1 MRDIKASTRDE
12 GRLVEASG
20 GRAGGEAG
28 GLTNQNNGAERH
40 RASREV
46 MASMLRDATIRTVM
60 STIAHDVNQPLAAV
74 VTNANAGLRWLNR
87 PEPDVD
93 EVQTLLARI
102 VKEGHRAG
110 DLIAGIRAKF
120 SELHT
125 EARAV
130 GPCEVVADVVSL
142 LGDELQSHRIAVRNE
157 MPEGLPPVL
166 AERTRLALALFNVIV
181 NAVEAMESVTDRDR
195 VLTISSKRGDADQL
209 LIAIEDSGTGIDSDS
224 MDRLFEAFVTTKAH
238 RAGMGLPISRK
249 IIEAYGGRIWASAR
263 DPYGSAFFVAL
274 PVAAAADDQ
283 SGG

>member
-12 GRLVEASG
+12 GGLVDSG
-20 GRAGGEAG
+20 GSRTGEAAG
-28 GLTNQNNGAERH
+28 PTSQNNGAERH
-40 RASREV
+40 RASREA
-46 MASMLRDATIRTVM
+46 MASMLRDATIRAVM

-102 VKEGHRAG
+102 VKDGHRAG
-110 DLIAGIRAKF
+110 DLIADIRAKF
-120 SELHT
+120 SEQRTQAH
-125 EARAV
+125 AV
-130 GPCEVVADVVSL
+130 SPCEVVADVVAL
-142 LGDELQSHRIAVRNE
+142 LGDELQSRRVAVRNE

-166 AERTRLALALFNVIV
+166 AERARLALAFFNVMM
-181 NAVEAMESVTDRDR
+181 NAVEAMESVIDRDR

-249 IIEAYGGRIWASAR
+249 IIEACGGRIWASAR
-263 DPYGSAFFVAL
+263 DPYGSVFFVTL
-274 PVAAAADDQ
+274 PVAPAPDNQ
-283 SGG
+283 SSG